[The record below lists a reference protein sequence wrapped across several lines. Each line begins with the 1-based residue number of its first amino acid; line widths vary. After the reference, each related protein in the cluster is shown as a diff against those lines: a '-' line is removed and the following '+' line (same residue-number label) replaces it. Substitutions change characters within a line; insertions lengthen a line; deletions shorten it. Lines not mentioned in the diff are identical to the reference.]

1 LAKVTWPSG
10 RAGNP
15 SFGWASSDPGS
26 KEVGRSPQ
34 NQILRPRETIATAGY
49 MKLLFTEIGLFW
61 VAKAVNFSRT
71 Y

>member
-1 LAKVTWPSG
+1 MRSG
-10 RAGNP
+10 IIRSGA
-15 SFGWASSDPGS
+15 
-26 KEVGRSPQ
+26 GRSPQ
-34 NQILRPRETIATAGY
+34 NQILRPRETIATAVY